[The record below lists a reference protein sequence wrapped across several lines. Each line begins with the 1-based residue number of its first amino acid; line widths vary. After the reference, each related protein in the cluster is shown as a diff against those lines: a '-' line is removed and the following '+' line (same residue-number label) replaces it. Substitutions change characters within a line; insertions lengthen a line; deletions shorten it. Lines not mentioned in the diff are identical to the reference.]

1 MAVLVAYDL
10 GLTKAPVE
18 EQYFTVCFKLWGGRP
33 VPPRLRTLEERRAI
47 VSLWFLTSV

>member
-1 MAVLVAYDL
+1 MAVLLAYDL

-18 EQYFTVCFKLWGGRP
+18 EQYFTICFKMWGGRP
-33 VPPRLRTLEERRAI
+33 PPPRLRTQEERRAV

>member
-1 MAVLVAYDL
+1 LIAYEL

-33 VPPRLRTLEERRAI
+33 APPRLRTLEERRTV